1 METTA
6 KNSSGGKSAHNQTY
20 FMIYFMLRIE
30 DVQALH
36 VQTTEAKPNKSVEV
50 KRKIGA
56 TRRRFFLISNLKKF
70 SSVRLFSIR
79 LPS

>member
-20 FMIYFMLRIE
+20 FMIYFMLRIV

-56 TRRRFFLISNLKKF
+56 TRMRKK
-70 SSVRLFSIR
+70 
-79 LPS
+79 